1 MKKLIVVES
10 PTKAKT
16 IGKFLGKDY
25 EIIATMGH
33 IRDLPS
39 ERFAIKI
46 TENGDTLFE
55 PQYKIVPNKRKI
67 VVQLKKSIKKAGEV
81 ILATDLDRE
90 GEAIAY
96 HVAVLGSSLKL
107 KAKSSKF
114 SRIVFHE
121 ITKKAITKALA
132 DPREIDDNLVN
143 AQQARR
149 ILDRIVGYKLSPL
162 LWRKVRRGLSAG
174 RVQSVAVRLIVERER
189 EIEKFKKQDYFRF
202 WAVFKTK
209 KGEEFTAELIKIGEE
224 KVESKKRFELFAGSY
239 QVAKTILTDS
249 QKTEAVAF
257 DLSLTP
263 VVEEVE
269 EKEKSRYPPPP
280 FTTSKLQQNASR
292 GFGWSSRLTMRVAQ
306 GLYEQ
311 GLITYHRTD
320 STYLNSKFVEKAR
333 AVIKK
338 EFGKKY
344 LPGKPVFYKTK
355 SKLAQE
361 AHEAIRPTKP
371 EREKTTKGDRRQ
383 QKLYQLIWQRAL
395 ACQMSPA
402 KLATTKVKIKDGHF
416 LFSASGTRL
425 VFAGFFKVY
434 PVVFSQ
440 NTLPLLKSKEKLN
453 YSNLG
458 LTSHQTKPP
467 PRYSEA
473 SLIAILEKEG
483 IGRPSTYASIISLV
497 QKRSYVE
504 KEERCFLPTNLG
516 LAVNDFLV
524 KYFPDILDLPFT
536 ASMENDFDKIA
547 NGKKEWMK
555 VVGAFWK
562 PFIKKVD
569 KTKEKSERVKIEV
582 EEVGEKCPECKRGDL
597 VIRIGRF
604 GKFIACS
611 TYPECKYT
619 RAVIKQA
626 DFECQECGAPA
637 IIKKTKRG
645 RVFYGCSNYPG
656 CKWASWKKPKEL
668 VKKEKEN
675 PKPLS

>member
-1 MKKLIVVES
+1 MSKLIVVES

-16 IGKFLGKDY
+16 LGKFLGKEY
-25 EIIATMGH
+25 EIMATMGH
-33 IRDLPS
+33 VRDLPS

-46 TENGDTLFE
+46 SENGEIHFE
-55 PQYKIVPNKRKI
+55 PQYKIVPNKREI
-67 VVQLKKSIKKAGEV
+67 VAQLKKGIKKADKV

-90 GEAIAY
+90 GEAIAF
-96 HVAVLGSSLKL
+96 HVIALGSHGKR
-107 KAKSSKF
+107 KMKNEKWANEKF

-121 ITKKAITKALA
+121 ITKAAINKALTS
-132 DPREIDDNLVN
+132 PREIDDNLVN

-189 EIEKFKKQDYFRF
+189 EIEKFKKQDYFRV

-209 KGEEFTAELIKIGEE
+209 KGKEFTAELTKIGEE
-224 KVESKKRFELFAGSY
+224 KVESKKRFELFAGNY

-249 QKTEAVAF
+249 QKAETVVF
-257 DLSLTP
+257 DLPLAP

-269 EKEKSRYPPPP
+269 EKEKLRYPPPP

-306 GLYEQ
+306 SLYER

-320 STYLNSKFVEKAR
+320 STYLNLRFVEKAR
-333 AVIKK
+333 GVIKK

-344 LPGKPVFYKTK
+344 LPASAVFYKTK

-371 EREKTTKGDRRQ
+371 EREKITRGDRRQ

-402 KLATTKVKIKDGHF
+402 KLATTKVKVKDGCF
-416 LFSASGTRL
+416 LFSALGTRL
-425 VFAGFFKVY
+425 IFAGFSKVY

-440 NTLPLLKSKEKLN
+440 NTLPLLKNKEKLN
-453 YSNLG
+453 YSDLG
-458 LTSHQTKPP
+458 LTSHQTQPP

-483 IGRPSTYASIISLV
+483 IGRPSTYAPIISLV
-497 QKRSYVE
+497 QKRAYVE
-504 KEERCFLPTNLG
+504 KEEKVFLPTNLG

-555 VVGAFWK
+555 VVGAFWR

-569 KTKEKSERVKIEV
+569 KTKEKSERVKIRV
-582 EEVGEKCPECKRGDL
+582 EEIGEKCPECKKGEL

-619 RAVIKQA
+619 RAIIKQA
-626 DFECQECGAPA
+626 NFECQECGAPA
-637 IIKKTKRG
+637 VVRRTKKG
-645 RVFYGCSNYPG
+645 RQFYGCSNWPG
-656 CKWASWKKPKEL
+656 CKWASWKKPK
-668 VKKEKEN
+668 N
-675 PKPLS
+675 